1 MEIHLKSTL
10 VNKQLID
17 HLRINFFMEKGG
29 KKIRYLF
36 ASIVSNIIQSY
47 SILFLSYQTSVLK
60 SARTY
65 GAPWWF

>member
-29 KKIRYLF
+29 KKNKIPLCVHRFQHYPKLF
-36 ASIVSNIIQSY
+36 NIIS
-47 SILFLSYQTSVLK
+47 FLPDVSS
-60 SARTY
+60 
-65 GAPWWF
+65 